1 MDRASGVGRQAMSY
15 LCLHAAAFPAQALL
29 FLRPEKKDLP
39 MVVMENEA
47 PFERVCSMN
56 PGARALGAAH
66 GMTRAEVED
75 LSGVLLWKRSLKEE
89 SSVRSTLLA
98 CAANYTPRIE
108 DASSD
113 LACTLILDLAG
124 TERLLGVTATLADD
138 LKHKLHALG
147 IEAAAAISNNVP
159 AALAIARTLSPDAEA
174 VSVPEGQER
183 QALASL
189 PLSALE
195 LDPEHAELFQ
205 LWGIHTLGE
214 LAALPEKELI
224 SRLGDAGGR
233 LHLLARGAHP
243 HLFQP
248 LEPVLALE
256 QHAEF
261 EDGVEVLDSLLFVLG
276 PMLDKLIYLAQGNA
290 LSLLSLTLTLHLRK
304 RETHVCRVRPAL
316 PSADKKF
323 LLKLLHL
330 ELTTH
335 PPCSEVLAMHLEAE
349 PGRPSKEQTGLFSP
363 QLPDTSRLDVT
374 LARIQSIVGEG
385 NVGSPRLQDTHRQ
398 DTHTMEAFRVAGAHP
413 GKESRKA
420 SRNDIRSEAEL
431 PNARMARR
439 RIRPPL
445 PAHIVMGGRRP
456 AAVTFAQQSYQV
468 RRAYGPWRSS
478 GQWWNAQAWASEE
491 WEVALCASGTGA
503 LLHCALVRDLVS
515 GAWRVDALFD

>member
-1 MDRASGVGRQAMSY
+1 MSY

-29 FLRPEKKDLP
+29 FLRAEKKSLP

-56 PGARALGAAH
+56 PGARALGAVH

-75 LSGVLLWKRSLKEE
+75 LPGVMLWKRSLKEE
-89 SSVRSTLLA
+89 SSVRATLLA

-124 TERLLGVTATLADD
+124 TERLLGAAATLADE
-138 LKHKLHALG
+138 LKQKLHALG
-147 IEAAAAISNNVP
+147 IQTAAAISSNVP
-159 AALAIARTLSPDAEA
+159 AALAIARTLSPDAPT
-174 VSVPEGQER
+174 VCVPEGQER
-183 QALASL
+183 QALARL

-195 LDPEHAELFQ
+195 LTPEHAELFL
-205 LWGIHTLGE
+205 LWGIHTVGE
-214 LAALPEKELI
+214 LAALPERELI

-243 HLFQP
+243 HLFRP
-248 LEPVLALE
+248 VEPVFALE

-261 EDGVEVLDSLLFVLG
+261 EDGVEMLDSLLFVLG

-304 RETHVCRVRPAL
+304 GEMHVCRVRPAL
-316 PSADKKF
+316 PSADRKF

-330 ELTTH
+330 ELTAH
-335 PPCSEVLAMHLEAE
+335 PPRSEVLAMQLEAE
-349 PGRPSKEQTGLFSP
+349 PGRPSKEQIGLFSP

-398 DTHTMEAFRVAGAHP
+398 DAHTMEAFRVAGAP
-413 GKESRKA
+413 AKKESRKA
-420 SRNDIRSEAEL
+420 SRKASKAEAGFL
-431 PNARMARR
+431 SARMSVRIARR
-439 RIRPPL
+439 RIRPPF
-445 PAHIVMGGRRP
+445 PARIVMAGRRP
-456 AAVTFAQQSYQV
+456 GAVMFAQQSYHV
-468 RRAYGPWRSS
+468 RHAYGPWRSS

-515 GAWRVDALFD
+515 GMWRVDALFD